1 MNVLTEL
8 QIALKKLSAVVID
21 HSIEHSIESTIQ
33 DPQQTGTSN
42 NDALLMMLNAQMTA
56 LGFIMSKPLY
66 DVLSIRDKNDV
77 VTLYPQL
84 IKQLKALKGAD
95 VTYQPMYPNFPQQVI
110 DESESQLYF
119 NALLHYW
126 TDGLWRPEFAIKPR
140 AAADEQTKLRQ
151 IGHAQPAEFDAIFT
165 RLLQSNDSLS
175 AEDKAIVAWFITN
188 RDVTT

>member
-8 QIALKKLSAVVID
+8 QIALKKLSAVVIG

-66 DVLSIRDKNDV
+66 EVLSIRDKNDV

-95 VTYQPMYPNFPQQVI
+95 VTYQPMYPNFPQQDI
-110 DESESQLYF
+110 PTKGRGRSKKNAAGISGLF
-119 NALLHYW
+119 NEERRVL
-126 TDGLWRPEFAIKPR
+126 
-140 AAADEQTKLRQ
+140 
-151 IGHAQPAEFDAIFT
+151 
-165 RLLQSNDSLS
+165 
-175 AEDKAIVAWFITN
+175 
-188 RDVTT
+188 

>member
-1 MNVLTEL
+1 MNELTEL
-8 QIALKKLSAVVID
+8 QIALKKLTCVVID
-21 HSIEHSIESTIQ
+21 HTIQ
-33 DPQQTGTSN
+33 NPQQLGTNS

-77 VTLYPQL
+77 IALYPQL

-95 VTYQPMYPNFPQQVI
+95 VAYQPMYPNFPQQVI

-126 TDGLWRPEFAIKPR
+126 TEVDP
-140 AAADEQTKLRQ
+140 
-151 IGHAQPAEFDAIFT
+151 IGWT
-165 RLLQSNDSLS
+165 RILNF
-175 AEDKAIVAWFITN
+175 KK
-188 RDVTT
+188 